1 MIHGSAAGTGWRH
14 YIHSANQCV
23 GDAFCFSG
31 QVTSPLLQALLQTT
45 AANLSDSA
53 FLSSAHVDLLMV
65 VEVRQLQEI
74 VNLNLNMRMCD

>member
-1 MIHGSAAGTGWRH
+1 MIHGSAAGIGWRH
-14 YIHSANQCV
+14 YIYCTKQCV
-23 GDAFCFSG
+23 GDVFCFSG

-74 VNLNLNMRMCD
+74 VNMRMCD